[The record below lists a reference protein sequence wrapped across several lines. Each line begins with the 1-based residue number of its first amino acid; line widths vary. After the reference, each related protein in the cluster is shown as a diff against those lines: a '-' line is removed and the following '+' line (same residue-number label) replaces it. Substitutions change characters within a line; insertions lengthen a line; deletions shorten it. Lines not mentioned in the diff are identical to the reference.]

1 MHERLL
7 EEVEERRA
15 RVVLE
20 YVEKPAGGEPLGPDR
35 EDLVEPQRAMDE
47 KPRARESGEESDDRG
62 RRERETVPAL
72 RWRCDAL
79 S

>member
-1 MHERLL
+1 MHEGFL

-20 YVEKPAGGEPLGPDR
+20 DGEEPARGEPRGPDR
-35 EDLVEPQRAMDE
+35 EDLVEPQRPVNE